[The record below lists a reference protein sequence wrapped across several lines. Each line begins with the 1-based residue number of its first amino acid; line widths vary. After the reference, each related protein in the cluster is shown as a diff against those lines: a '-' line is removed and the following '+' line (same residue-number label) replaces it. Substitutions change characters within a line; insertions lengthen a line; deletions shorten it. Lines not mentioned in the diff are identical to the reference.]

1 MIPIKSRNFAVM
13 KALKLLLYPLCVFTL
28 LSACKDKLPAPDT
41 MEAERTVIIYMMAEN
56 SLNRFSA
63 NDINEIRQAYG
74 NIPQNTNLI
83 VYVDNSSLPVIYN
96 VTAKKGFVEW
106 KTYAQ
111 DQISTDST
119 VMQRTLKEIT
129 TKFPAKHYGLV
140 LWSHGSGWV
149 PQKRSIGIDNG
160 QNTSSNSG
168 LQMNIPT
175 LRGVLET
182 LPHMEFIL
190 FDACAMQSIEVAYEL
205 RNVTDYIIGSPTE
218 IHAEGAPYDM
228 ILGPMMRGDVLEVV
242 KQYYATYQSWDGVV
256 ISLLDCRK
264 MEAFAQ
270 ATAKVMPQF
279 SETIKT
285 NGVEGIQIY
294 QPYSSQTEWKP
305 EPFDMEGAMHHTL
318 DSASFAE
325 WKTALDQIL
334 LYKNATS
341 SWTSVFS
348 GYSHCHLTDPDHYA
362 ALSIFLP
369 HEKYTPQGW
378 NENFRAFQWY
388 KAAGWDKTGW

>member
-1 MIPIKSRNFAVM
+1 
-13 KALKLLLYPLCVFTL
+13 
-28 LSACKDKLPAPDT
+28 
-41 MEAERTVIIYMMAEN
+41 
-56 SLNRFSA
+56 
-63 NDINEIRQAYG
+63 
-74 NIPQNTNLI
+74 
-83 VYVDNSSLPVIYN
+83 
-96 VTAKKGFVEW
+96 
-106 KTYAQ
+106 
-111 DQISTDST
+111 
-119 VMQRTLKEIT
+119 
-129 TKFPAKHYGLV
+129 
-140 LWSHGSGWV
+140 
-149 PQKRSIGIDNG
+149 
-160 QNTSSNSG
+160 NTSSNSG

-279 SETIKT
+279 SEVIKT
-285 NGVEGIQIY
+285 NGVEGVQIY

-305 EPFDMEGAMHHTL
+305 EPFDMEGAMYHTL

-369 HEKYTPQGW
+369 TRNTLPKDGMRISEPSNGTALPVGTRPDGNPDKAPMAYP
-378 NENFRAFQWY
+378 Y
-388 KAAGWDKTGW
+388 KEPRHAKVPGFFVLYPACPPLSFVPLQKCKIAKDIVRH

>member
-1 MIPIKSRNFAVM
+1 
-13 KALKLLLYPLCVFTL
+13 
-28 LSACKDKLPAPDT
+28 

-74 NIPQNTNLI
+74 NIPQNTNLV

-106 KTYAQ
+106 KAYAQ

-119 VMQRTLKEIT
+119 VMQRTLKDIV

-270 ATAKVMPQF
+270 ATAKVIPQF

-294 QPYSSQTEWKP
+294 QPHSSQTEWKP
-305 EPFDMEGAMHHTL
+305 EPFDMEGAMYHTL

-325 WKTALDQIL
+325 WKIALDQIL

-388 KAAGWDKTGW
+388 RAAGWDKTGW

>member
-1 MIPIKSRNFAVM
+1 M
-13 KALKLLLYPLCVFTL
+13 KALKLLLYSLCVFAL

-41 MEAERTVIIYMMAEN
+41 IEAERTVIIYMMAEN
-56 SLNRFSA
+56 SLNSFS
-63 NDINEIRQAYG
+63 NRDLNEIRQAYG
-74 NIPQNTNLI
+74 NIPQNTNLV
-83 VYVDNSSLPVIYN
+83 VYVDNSTMPVIYN
-96 VTAKKGFVEW
+96 VTPQKGFVEW

-111 DQISTDST
+111 DLISTDST
-119 VMQRTLKEIT
+119 VMQRTLKEIV

-160 QNTSSNSG
+160 KNTSSNSG

-182 LPHMEFIL
+182 LPHLEFIL
-190 FDACAMQSIEVAYEL
+190 FDACTMQSIEVAYEL

-218 IHAEGAPYDM
+218 IHAKGAPYDM
-228 ILGPMMRGDVLEVV
+228 ILGPMMRGDVLDVV
-242 KQYYATYQSWDGVV
+242 KQYYATYQNWDGVV

-279 SETIKT
+279 SEAVSQDGGT
-285 NGVEGIQIY
+285 EGIQIY

-305 EPFDMEGAMHHTL
+305 
-318 DSASFAE
+318 
-325 WKTALDQIL
+325 
-334 LYKNATS
+334 
-341 SWTSVFS
+341 
-348 GYSHCHLTDPDHYA
+348 
-362 ALSIFLP
+362 
-369 HEKYTPQGW
+369 
-378 NENFRAFQWY
+378 
-388 KAAGWDKTGW
+388 